1 MRRPDVIAPTGLA
14 GRVGAEKQEVGSLGA
29 KNSTGSVVELACQC
43 RFNQSGCLVCRR
55 WDRVIRQIE
64 IRRAD
69 AIRRQ
74 WYSHQLAVG
83 H

>member
-1 MRRPDVIAPTGLA
+1 MRRPDPGNDKARGQA
-14 GRVGAEKQEVGSLGA
+14 GPVSKDHYIGTADDSRQASEV
-29 KNSTGSVVELACQC
+29 NACQC
-43 RFNQSGCLVCRR
+43 RIDPAGCLVCRR
-55 WDRVIRQIE
+55 WDRVIRGIE

-74 WYSHQLAVG
+74 WYSHQLGVG